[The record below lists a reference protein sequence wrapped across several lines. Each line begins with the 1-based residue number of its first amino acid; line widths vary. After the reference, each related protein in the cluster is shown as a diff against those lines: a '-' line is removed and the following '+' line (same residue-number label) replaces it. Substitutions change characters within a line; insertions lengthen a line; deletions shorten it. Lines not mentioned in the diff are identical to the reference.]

1 MVRQTMLVK
10 ITPPLKIR
18 EISSLEEKA
27 ATKPCEENTCFNKAT
42 YIGGRFAKMQT
53 VDRYSKLGVKEF
65 LPPYNGD
72 DLELS
77 DLLTGVAFASGGSG
91 YDPLTS
97 IPATATSSTGQ
108 LELFLEYKEKL
119 KTLVGEEEATRVI
132 SEGIYFTAMGA
143 NDIANNYFSIPLR
156 RHQYDLPSYVNF
168 LISSAVN
175 FTMKLNDFGA
185 KRIGFF
191 GIPPIGCCPSQRKH
205 GSREC
210 DTLQN
215 QAAELFNSGI
225 EKEIER
231 LNAERNV
238 HDSRFAYLDIY
249 YNLLD
254 LIKQH
259 DFYGKQLS
267 HRVSR

>member
-1 MVRQTMLVK
+1 MPGHALLSSMLLVVMAHLSRADGAVGTGKSK
-10 ITPPLKIR
+10 ISAVFMFGDSIVDPGNNNNRLTEARANFPPYGQDF
-18 EISSLEEKA
+18 
-27 ATKPCEENTCFNKAT
+27 PGGKAT
-42 YIGGRFAKMQT
+42 GRFSNGRVPGDMLA
-53 VDRYSKLGVKEF
+53 SKLGVKEF

-156 RHQYDLPSYVNF
+156 RHQYDLPSY
-168 LISSAVN
+168 
-175 FTMKLNDFGA
+175 KLNDFGA

-238 HDSRFAYLDIY
+238 HDSRFQGG
-249 YNLLD
+249 N
-254 LIKQH
+254 
-259 DFYGKQLS
+259 
-267 HRVSR
+267 